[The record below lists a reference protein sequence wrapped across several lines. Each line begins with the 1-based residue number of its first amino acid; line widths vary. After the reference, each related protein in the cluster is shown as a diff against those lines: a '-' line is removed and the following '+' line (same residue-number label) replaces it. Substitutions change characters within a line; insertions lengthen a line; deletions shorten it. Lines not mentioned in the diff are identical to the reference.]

1 MEKHVK
7 YITHMHNTWWKT
19 WGYSLD
25 WLAGGLPLAKV
36 LPMQAVH
43 DTWHMTAEK
52 SSQRCLWYVND
63 IGTVFIFW
71 DLFQHVIFL
80 KIRIRFLLL
89 FLVERYRPSPKPI
102 SDQEFATIWVE
113 DNISLEFEILGWIRA
128 SHFFIQT
135 FTCKK
140 DLAQV
145 KLSVCPNASRYL
157 RILYF
162 PGLASGWPCMPSSWT
177 FTEISLQSRWIA
189 RVYQVIARDR
199 WGDESNQRSWNFSR
213 RM

>member
-1 MEKHVK
+1 MEKNVK
-7 YITHMHNTWWKT
+7 YITHMHNTWWKI

-71 DLFQHVIFL
+71 DLFQHIFFENTNTISPAFSCW
-80 KIRIRFLLL
+80 KISAL
-89 FLVERYRPSPKPI
+89 PSPKLI
-102 SDQEFATIWVE
+102 SDQEFTTILVE
-113 DNISLEFEILGWIRA
+113 DNISLDFEILGWKRA
-128 SHFFIQT
+128 SYLFFSNVHLQ
-135 FTCKK
+135 K

-145 KLSVCPNASRYL
+145 KLSVCPNASRYF

-162 PGLASGWPCMPSSWT
+162 PGVASGWPCMPSSWT
-177 FTEISLQSRWIA
+177 FT
-189 RVYQVIARDR
+189 
-199 WGDESNQRSWNFSR
+199 
-213 RM
+213 